1 MKSANSSRNSILKS
15 VRVYSANMVEAVSTC
30 LCAFAAFG
38 CLFILDGWLM
48 KLAGFVGFFVLAY
61 LVAWAADLVKGNS
74 AKQDRNI

>member
-1 MKSANSSRNSILKS
+1 
-15 VRVYSANMVEAVSTC
+15 
-30 LCAFAAFG
+30 
-38 CLFILDGWLM
+38 M